1 VRSLIERHLAS
12 NRRVVPTWR
21 YVRQKLDEAARG
33 GDAMD
38 LAVALQIAL
47 HLEGVECQA
56 EAALVS
62 AALDGREQAQSFNAH
77 VANQACTMLHRPSR
91 ENRCRTDCARS
102 VHTASR
108 LHVV

>member
-1 VRSLIERHLAS
+1 LAS
-12 NRRVVPTWR
+12 DRRVVPTWR
-21 YVRQKLDEAARG
+21 YVRQNLDEAARG

-56 EAALVS
+56 EAAPVS
-62 AALDGREQAQSFNAH
+62 AALDGREHAQSFNAY

-91 ENRCRTDCARS
+91 ENRCRPYSKLIGSYLAVLGVSTPANCPMR
-102 VHTASR
+102 
-108 LHVV
+108 